1 MLSTSQLREEV
12 EAIVGLV
19 ATGKIDDAKQ
29 RLNHLA
35 PDVSSEYGRGALLAL
50 NGILNVID
58 NKSSERMA
66 DTKKILRTVERIPKS
81 HTIDDMD
88 RGYLQTIA
96 KWAKARPAPKD
107 SGSANQA

>member
-19 ATGKIDDAKQ
+19 AAGKIDDAKQ

-58 NKSSERMA
+58 NKSSERMT
-66 DTKKILRTVERIPKS
+66 DTQKILRAVERIPKS
-81 HTIDDMD
+81 HTMDDMD

-96 KWAKARPAPKD
+96 KWAKAKD
-107 SGSANQA
+107 ASKGSGSASRA